1 MIGYLEGTVVH
12 TSPTYII
19 VSVGGVGYKVFAV
32 PSLLGTPVGQPIK
45 LFTYHKSSDDGQ
57 ALFGL
62 PTASSLDFFEL
73 LLTVSGVGPKIALS
87 ILSAGDIEVLQRA
100 IAGQDTAFF
109 SQMSGVGKKTAER
122 IIVELKDK
130 MGTLPGGLGVSG
142 GNGGSEIFNA
152 LSGLG
157 YGPYEIRNIMGE
169 LNASLSTE
177 EQLKQALKLLSA
189 R

>member
-12 TSPTYII
+12 ASPTYII

-62 PTASSLDFFEL
+62 PSANSLDFFEL

-87 ILSAGDIEVLQRA
+87 ILSTADIQVLQTA

-130 MGTLPGGLGVSG
+130 IGVLPGIDGPTTT
-142 GNGGSEIFNA
+142 GSSDVFNA
-152 LSGLG
+152 LVGLG
-157 YGPYEIRNIMGE
+157 YAAYEIRNAMGKID
-169 LNASLSTE
+169 ASLSTE
-177 EQLKQALKLLSA
+177 EQLKGALKLLSKS
-189 R
+189 